1 MPLNKS
7 TLIKTIYF
15 YLVSLIAL
23 MMVVFSIADL
33 FNIALKTWV
42 FTKADRNP
50 YSQPKCATMVF
61 KDPSLKETDDQYS
74 QRLQQCEQGR
84 VDEQEAFIVQKQQSA
99 VRDISFI
106 VVGLPLFLYHWITIR
121 KDKESNKA

>member
-1 MPLNKS
+1 MSINKS
-7 TLIKTIYF
+7 SLIKTIYF

-23 MMVVFSIADL
+23 LMIVFSIADL
-33 FNIALKTWV
+33 CNIALKTWV

-50 YSQPKCATMVF
+50 YSQPKCATMLIR
-61 KDPSLKETDDQYS
+61 DPNMKETDDQYS
-74 QRLQQCEQGR
+74 QRLMQCEQSLI
-84 VDEQEAFIVQKQQSA
+84 DEKEAFIVQKQQSA

-121 KDKESNKA
+121 KEKEDKN